1 MLDGSW
7 FAWAAVIIAAVFA
20 LYCIGYRD
28 AYGQHPWLYLVLGA
42 IALLLG
48 LRRFLDDILN
58 LW

>member
-7 FAWAAVIIAAVFA
+7 SAWAAVIIAAVFA

-28 AYGQHPWLYLVLGA
+28 AYGQQPWLYLLLGA
-42 IALLLG
+42 TALLSG
-48 LRRFLDDILN
+48 MRRFLDDIVN